1 MKIGIDAREIQD
13 GVVTGIGR
21 SLANFVRYF
30 AKSNTG
36 HELVLFSERAMRC
49 DLPDT
54 VIKVIIPSCPTI
66 IWDQWKLPKALLS
79 EHIDLFYSPY
89 YKVPLNTRVPVVSQ
103 VLDLMFLVFPP
114 YKKAIGLFGQ
124 SYYAVFGKA
133 YARKSIS
140 IITDSQHAKGD
151 IVRLWNVEEQKIA
164 VIPLGVAARYVPVKD
179 ERTLTETRNN
189 LHLPAKFI
197 LYLGNFKPHKN
208 VETLVRAF
216 NKIAAQFPEHKLVLA
231 GPMDAHGNRV
241 RKFVEKENLLD
252 RVVFTGTI
260 REKDRPEALLS
271 MADIFVFPSFY
282 EGFGLP
288 PLEAMA
294 CGVPVIASNATSIPE
309 VVGEAGI
316 LFDPNNVDELG
327 NAMVRLLSDPL
338 MKSQLIAKGLERAK
352 FFREEQT
359 AGAICKLLIHLLE
372 GQS

>member
-30 AKSNTG
+30 AKSDTG
-36 HELVLFSERAMRC
+36 HQLVLFSERTIQC
-49 DLPDT
+49 DVPDT
-54 VIKVIIPSCPTI
+54 VKKVIIPSCPTI
-66 IWDQWKLPKALLS
+66 IWDQWKLPHALRV
-79 EHIDLFYSPY
+79 ERIDLFYSPY
-89 YKVPLNTRVPVVSQ
+89 YKVPLKTHVPVVSQ

-114 YKKAIGLFGQ
+114 YKKAIGFPGRG
-124 SYYAVFGKA
+124 YYAVFGKA

-140 IITDSQHAKGD
+140 IITDSRHAKSD
-151 IVRLWNVEEQKIA
+151 IVRLWHVKENKIE
-164 VIPLGVAARYVPVKD
+164 VIPLGIAERYIPVKV
-179 ERTLTETRNN
+179 EKILTETRNS

-208 VETLVRAF
+208 VETLVKAYK
-216 NKIAAQFPEHKLVLA
+216 KINMQFPEHKLVLA

-241 RKFVEKENLLD
+241 RSFVEKENLLD
-252 RVVFTGTI
+252 QIVFTGTI

-309 VVGEAGI
+309 VVEDAGI
-316 LFDPNNVDELG
+316 LFNPDNVDELS
-327 NAMVRLLSDPL
+327 NAMVRLLTDLP
-338 MKSQLIAKGLERAK
+338 MKSLLIAKGLERAK
-352 FFREEQT
+352 LFREEIT
-359 AGAICKLLIHLLE
+359 AGAICKHLLSVLGDE
-372 GQS
+372 S